1 MATSIYFNQNSIREK
16 RLLDD
21 LVGEVHKQ
29 YGYDCYYLPRKR
41 VDVDA
46 ILGEDPSSEFDDAY
60 TIELFVENPEGWG
73 GEQDIISRFG
83 LEVRDTQTFT
93 MSRKSWEQFIS
104 MDANLVTSFRP
115 QEGDIIYYP
124 PAVEAFEIRF
134 VNDENPFYP
143 MASQPVFHLEC
154 ETYQYSHE
162 KIDVGIAELDN
173 IEDKYSY
180 QVSLQVAAGGSGTFV
195 VGETV
200 TQTVATGYT
209 VSGQVTNWDAPTRTL
224 HINNITFS
232 DTRVPTQYNMFVLS
246 SNVGAGNIVGGT
258 SSASWTV
265 STAPNT
271 LQLPTDGSADNQDF
285 ETAGDNIIDF
295 SESNPF
301 GAVT

>member
-1 MATSIYFNQNSIREK
+1 
-16 RLLDD
+16 
-21 LVGEVHKQ
+21 
-29 YGYDCYYLPRKR
+29 
-41 VDVDA
+41 
-46 ILGEDPSSEFDDAY
+46 
-60 TIELFVENPEGWG
+60 
-73 GEQDIISRFG
+73 
-83 LEVRDTQTFT
+83 
-93 MSRKSWEQFIS
+93 
-104 MDANLVTSFRP
+104 
-115 QEGDIIYYP
+115 
-124 PAVEAFEIRF
+124 
-134 VNDENPFYP
+134 